1 LRRDRETSEQDLF
14 AHGLTRSSIEKDAL
28 AGVIYSVTSR
38 FDVPLM
44 VTRGFSSETFAYE
57 AIAARGGD
65 DRPYH
70 VYYLGDFDRA
80 GRDAANSLEEK
91 LSRFAEDG
99 RLDVRFLP
107 IAVNRS
113 QIVQWRLPTLNAR
126 LRATIRSS
134 LSQKCWGENCQTARQ
149 NAGADQRRQPRRRL
163 PEPAPPIRGP
173 LSGLGSLFPV
183 SGETGGLRWA
193 LPSEIQM
200 VQQ

>member
-1 LRRDRETSEQDLF
+1 MPKIIRQRGARPRATSCRNPGRHYPGIPGRLRRNS
-14 AHGLTRSSIEKDAL
+14 H
-28 AGVIYSVTSR
+28 
-38 FDVPLM
+38 
-44 VTRGFSSETFAYE
+44 
-57 AIAARGGD
+57 GGD

-91 LSRFAEDG
+91 LKRFAEDG

-113 QIVQWRLPTLNAR
+113 QIVQGRLPTLNAR
-126 LRATIRSS
+126 LRAAIRSS
-134 LSQKCWGENCQTARQ
+134 LSQDGWGENCQTARQ

-173 LSGLGSLFPV
+173 FSGLGPLFPV
-183 SGETGGLRWA
+183 SGETA
-193 LPSEIQM
+193 
-200 VQQ
+200 V